1 MNMFQKLFV
10 VGIFTLEIYFLMSVA
25 YAREVIGKIT
35 TGFLK
40 HDNSNCFVKVSLSY
54 GKILSNDNF
63 C

>member
-35 TGFLK
+35 TDFLK
-40 HDNSNCFVKVSLSY
+40 HDNSNCFVKVSLSLW
-54 GKILSNDNF
+54 KDF
-63 C
+63 V